1 MMPGHAATAI
11 RIGLRM
17 IGPGRPCYV
26 IAEAGVNHN
35 GDMRLARELIVE
47 ARKAGAD
54 CVKFQTFSAERVAT
68 RSAPKADYQTRSTDP
83 AESQIEMLKR
93 LELAPG
99 DFAELRIAC
108 EREGVAFLS
117 TPYSVEDV
125 DVLVAAGATAFKIPS
140 ALLVEPALLR
150 HTARQGRPILLSTGM
165 ATLDEVDAAVAVL
178 RASGAPPF
186 ILLQCT
192 TDYPSAVSDANLRA
206 MATMRERYG
215 VPVGYSDHTPSTL
228 TALGAVA
235 LGASVIEKHFTL
247 DRGMPGPDHSSSADP
262 REFAELVRAIREL
275 ESALG
280 TGDKRPSERELANL
294 SGMRRSLVARRAIA
308 AGEVVTS
315 EMLAYK
321 RPATGIPPRDEPRI
335 VGRTAARAIDADAL
349 LEWSMFE

>member
-1 MMPGHAATAI
+1 VTAGEV
-11 RIGLRM
+11 RIGARA
-17 IGPGRPCYV
+17 IGSGHPCYV

-35 GDMRLARELIVE
+35 GNMRLARELIVE

-54 CVKFQTFSAERVAT
+54 CVKFQTFGAERVAT

-125 DVLVAAGATAFKIPS
+125 DTLVDAGAKGFKIPS

-150 HTARQGRPILLSTGM
+150 HIARQGLPVLLSTGM
-165 ATLDEVDAAVAVL
+165 ATLDEVDEAVAIL
-178 RASGAPPF
+178 RASGDPPF
-186 ILLQCT
+186 VLLQCT
-192 TDYPSAVSDANLRA
+192 TDYPSAVGDANLRA
-206 MATMRERYG
+206 MVMMRERYG
-215 VPVGYSDHTPSTL
+215 VPVGYSDHTPSSV

-262 REFAELVRAIREL
+262 REFAEFVRAIREL
-275 ESALG
+275 ESAFG
-280 TGDKRPSERELANL
+280 SGEKRPCARELANMP
-294 SGMRRSLVARRAIA
+294 GMRRSLVACRAIA
-308 AGEVVTS
+308 AGEIMTS

-321 RPATGIPPRDEPRI
+321 RPATGIPPREAPLV
-335 VGRTAARAIDADAL
+335 VGRIATRAIDADAV
-349 LEWSMFE
+349 LEWGMFE